1 MKRVEEM
8 AKRKT
13 KKASGGRRACFLM
26 FLSVC
31 ILLGVMFVQGTRLQ
45 ARAES
50 YEAREAALEADIEA
64 EKDRTQDMEEQRKY
78 MQTKKYVE
86 EVARE
91 KLGLV
96 YPNETIYKADK

>member
-1 MKRVEEM
+1 M
-8 AKRKT
+8 
-13 KKASGGRRACFLM
+13 
-26 FLSVC
+26 C
-31 ILLGVMFVQGTRLQ
+31 IRD
-45 ARAES
+45 RS

-64 EKDRTQDMEEQRKY
+64 EKDRTQDIEEQRKY

>member
-1 MKRVEEM
+1 MLPDV
-8 AKRKT
+8 
-13 KKASGGRRACFLM
+13 SFGLY
-26 FLSVC
+26 SP
-31 ILLGVMFVQGTRLQ
+31 
-45 ARAES
+45 
-50 YEAREAALEADIEA
+50 LEADIEA
-64 EKDRTQDMEEQRKY
+64 EKDRTQDIEEQRKY

>member
-1 MKRVEEM
+1 MLPDVSFGLYSPRRHVR
-8 AKRKT
+8 AGN
-13 KKASGGRRACFLM
+13 ASPGQGG
-26 FLSVC
+26 
-31 ILLGVMFVQGTRLQ
+31 
-45 ARAES
+45 
-50 YEAREAALEADIEA
+50 
-64 EKDRTQDMEEQRKY
+64 EKDRTQDIEEQRKY

>member
-1 MKRVEEM
+1 MLFR
-8 AKRKT
+8 
-13 KKASGGRRACFLM
+13 S
-26 FLSVC
+26 LSVC

-64 EKDRTQDMEEQRKY
+64 EKDRTQDIEEQRKY

>member
-45 ARAES
+45 ARAE
-50 YEAREAALEADIEA
+50 
-64 EKDRTQDMEEQRKY
+64 RTQDIEEQRKY

>member
-31 ILLGVMFVQGTRLQ
+31 ILLGVMFV
-45 ARAES
+45 ES

-64 EKDRTQDMEEQRKY
+64 EKDRNQDIEEQRKY

>member
-1 MKRVEEM
+1 
-8 AKRKT
+8 
-13 KKASGGRRACFLM
+13 
-26 FLSVC
+26 
-31 ILLGVMFVQGTRLQ
+31 
-45 ARAES
+45 
-50 YEAREAALEADIEA
+50 
-64 EKDRTQDMEEQRKY
+64 